1 MTTQSPTVGAVS
13 PAPDLLDV
21 RAVSRMTTIS
31 TRHLRRMAD
40 AGMMPRPVRIGRLL
54 RWRRT
59 TGDPMTGI
67 AEWITAG
74 CPRVRPLSPRGG
86 A

>member
-1 MTTQSPTVGAVS
+1 MTTQSSAMGAVS
-13 PAPDLLDV
+13 PTPELLDL

-31 TRHLRRMAD
+31 PRHLRRMAD

-54 RWRRT
+54 RFRRS
-59 TGDPMTGI
+59 TGDAMTGI

-74 CPRVRPLSPRGG
+74 CPRCRQPGKRG

>member
-1 MTTQSPTVGAVS
+1 MSVS
-13 PAPDLLDV
+13 ATSHPELLDICAIAEML
-21 RAVSRMTTIS
+21 RCSP
-31 TRHLRRMAD
+31 RHVRRMAD

-67 AEWITAG
+67 VEWITAG
-74 CPRVRPLSPRGG
+74 CPRVRTITRGG
-86 A
+86 VR

>member
-1 MTTQSPTVGAVS
+1 MTTQSSTVGAVS

-31 TRHLRRMAD
+31 TRHLRRMYD
-40 AGMMPRPVRIGRLL
+40 AGMMPRPVRIGRLI

-67 AEWITAG
+67 TDWIAAG
-74 CPRVRPLSPRGG
+74 CPRVRQAGIARQ
-86 A
+86 